1 MPKKILVVDDEPN
14 IIKVLESRLSHSG
27 YDIITA
33 VDGKTCLKKAKDEK
47 PDLILLDII
56 LPGLNGFEVCK
67 HLKKDKETKDIP
79 IIMLTSLAG
88 EKDLSKGLEEGA
100 SCFITKPFNPV
111 DLLYEIKT
119 AMDRQA
125 PGV

>member
-14 IIKVLESRLSHSG
+14 IIKLLESRLSHSG

-67 HLKKDKETKDIP
+67 HLKKDQETKDIP
-79 IIMLTSLAG
+79 IIMLTSLAQ
-88 EKDLSKGLEEGA
+88 EQDLSKGLEEGA
-100 SCFITKPFNPV
+100 SCFITKPFNPA
-111 DLLYEIKT
+111 DLLIEIKT
-119 AMDRQA
+119 AIDKGA

>member
-14 IIKVLESRLSHSG
+14 IIKLLESRLSHSG

-67 HLKKDKETKDIP
+67 HLKKDQETKDIP
-79 IIMLTSLAG
+79 ILIMSGYQVETGRLKNHTMKESIPMI
-88 EKDLSKGLEEGA
+88 E
-100 SCFITKPFNPV
+100 KPFSIEQLDRMV
-111 DLLYEIKT
+111 YYLL
-119 AMDRQA
+119 
-125 PGV
+125 